1 MTEEIPEFMEY
12 PDTKEFFEKKEWK
25 TNYFAY
31 SFYAIFSR
39 YLIHLLKQE
48 VQDVA
53 LPAPPHYG
61 EIIGGYKTRR
71 DKKEA
76 KKALKKKHRQT
87 L

>member
-12 PDTKEFFEKKEWK
+12 PDTKEFFENKEWK

-39 YLIHLLKQE
+39 YLIYLLKQE